1 MDILFVNKLKKI
13 KKGRFLKNDEKEPML
28 SIIERLDELYSPD
41 ESSFLK
47 DLVRCQKFIIG
58 FSKQND
64 FDQAWEIMSL
74 SKLVLKNLQNESP
87 DHKGRPTSN
96 PKLLF

>member
-13 KKGRFLKNDEKEPML
+13 KKGRFLKNEEKEPML

-47 DLVRCQKFIIG
+47 
-58 FSKQND
+58 N
-64 FDQAWEIMSL
+64 SL
-74 SKLVLKNLQNESP
+74 
-87 DHKGRPTSN
+87 
-96 PKLLF
+96 